1 MINKENG
8 NEETLKQPALVLIA
22 TPIGNLEDISLRA
35 LREIRN
41 ADLVCCEDTRRTG
54 KLFELLDIQPR
65 PDLFV
70 LNEHTELGKS
80 SEIIDRILKGQR
92 IAVVSDAGMPGISDP
107 GEHIV
112 RVAIEQEVSIEVIPG
127 PSAGLTALVASGLP
141 TNRYVFQGF
150 LPRKGRAR
158 DHRLIEISKE
168 EKTTVVFESG
178 NRLQKTIDDL
188 LKVCGSDRH
197 VCIAKELT
205 KIHEEFI
212 RGTLQELCKTMPS
225 RSTKGEYVLVISGFH
240 EEKKVDDQ
248 QLLTSIR
255 EFRDRGK
262 SNKDAVRETAKK
274 YGISKR
280 LVYGLSIEK
289 PNINKSHNE

>member
-212 RGTLQELCKTMPS
+212 RGTLQELCRTMPS

>member
-8 NEETLKQPALVLIA
+8 NEQTLKQPALVLIA

-70 LNEHTELGKS
+70 LNEHTELEKS
-80 SEIIDRILKGQR
+80 SEIIDRILNGQR
-92 IAVVSDAGMPGISDP
+92 ITVVSDAGMPGISDP

-112 RVAIEQEVSIEVIPG
+112 RAAIEQEVSIEVIPG

-150 LPRKGRAR
+150 LPRKGQAR
-158 DHRLIEISKE
+158 DHRLIEISTE
-168 EKTTVVFESG
+168 EKTTIVFESG

-212 RGTLQELCKTMPS
+212 RGPLQELCKTMPS

>member
-70 LNEHTELGKS
+70 LNEHTELEKS

-92 IAVVSDAGMPGISDP
+92 ITVVSDAGMPGISDP

-112 RVAIEQEVSIEVIPG
+112 RAAIEQEVSIEVIPG
-127 PSAGLTALVASGLP
+127 PSAGLTALVASGFP

-212 RGTLQELCKTMPS
+212 RGPLQELCKTMPS

-289 PNINKSHNE
+289 PNIDKSHNE

>member
-112 RVAIEQEVSIEVIPG
+112 RAAIEQEVSIEVIPG

-150 LPRKGRAR
+150 LPRKGQAR
-158 DHRLIEISKE
+158 DHRLIEISTE
-168 EKTTVVFESG
+168 EKTTIVFESG

-188 LKVCGSDRH
+188 SKVCGSDRH

>member
-8 NEETLKQPALVLIA
+8 NEQTLKQPALVLIA

-112 RVAIEQEVSIEVIPG
+112 RAAIEQEVSIEVIPG

-188 LKVCGSDRH
+188 SKVCGSDRH

-212 RGTLQELCKTMPS
+212 RGPLQELCKTMPS

>member
-70 LNEHTELGKS
+70 LNEHTELEKS
-80 SEIIDRILKGQR
+80 SEIIDRILNGQR
-92 IAVVSDAGMPGISDP
+92 ITVVSDAGMPGISDP

-112 RVAIEQEVSIEVIPG
+112 RAAIEQEVSIEVIPG
-127 PSAGLTALVASGLP
+127 PSAGLTALVASGFP

-158 DHRLIEISKE
+158 VHRLIEISKE

-188 LKVCGSDRH
+188 SKVCGSDRH

>member
-8 NEETLKQPALVLIA
+8 NEQTLKQPALVLIA

-70 LNEHTELGKS
+70 LNEHTELEKS

-92 IAVVSDAGMPGISDP
+92 ITVVSDAGMPGISDP

-112 RVAIEQEVSIEVIPG
+112 RTAIEQEVSIEVIPG

-150 LPRKGRAR
+150 LPRKGQAR
-158 DHRLIEISKE
+158 DHRLIEISTE
-168 EKTTVVFESG
+168 EKTTIVFESG

-212 RGTLQELCKTMPS
+212 RGPLQELCKTMPS

>member
-70 LNEHTELGKS
+70 LNEHTELEKS

-112 RVAIEQEVSIEVIPG
+112 RAAIEQEVSIEVIPG
-127 PSAGLTALVASGLP
+127 PSAGLTALVASGFP

-188 LKVCGSDRH
+188 SKVCGSDRH